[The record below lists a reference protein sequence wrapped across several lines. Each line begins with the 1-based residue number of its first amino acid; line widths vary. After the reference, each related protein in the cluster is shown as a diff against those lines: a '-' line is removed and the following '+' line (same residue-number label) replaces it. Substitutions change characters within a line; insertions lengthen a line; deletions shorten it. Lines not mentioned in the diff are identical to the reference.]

1 MEIKEKNL
9 GKVCVTVDG
18 DWSVSRDYDKLCIV
32 YNGETNASYISK
44 KYIPKGIDI
53 KDSEYWQRFTKPVE
67 INVED
72 IDVDIRYKLPFNVG
86 NSSGNFNINQSQY
99 NDILQAASEGKLI
112 EVNNVALSISPILEY
127 FIVDD
132 GVCFLYSLTVNNL
145 EDEVTPTMYYFTIYV
160 KSNKTVEYKYFE
172 KKLVTDLVLENAIE
186 EIETTIE
193 EVKTKLENKII
204 TEDKVKEIVNYD
216 KNCKINYDG
225 SVIRFS
231 NDHVTSAFAKVD
243 DMLYTI
249 REELENS
256 VIIDFDALGYAE
268 NIGVFTPEIHEA
280 LIEAY
285 NKGKRIFFKSSIID
299 GGSTAQLEVKYS
311 HEDDGYYYWYNQ
323 RIYSDHL
330 SFTIFSI
337 DKSNYDVNLSSR
349 EINF

>member
-1 MEIKEKNL
+1 
-9 GKVCVTVDG
+9 
-18 DWSVSRDYDKLCIV
+18 
-32 YNGETNASYISK
+32 
-44 KYIPKGIDI
+44 
-53 KDSEYWQRFTKPVE
+53 
-67 INVED
+67 
-72 IDVDIRYKLPFNVG
+72 
-86 NSSGNFNINQSQY
+86 
-99 NDILQAASEGKLI
+99 
-112 EVNNVALSISPILEY
+112 
-127 FIVDD
+127 
-132 GVCFLYSLTVNNL
+132 LTANNL
-145 EDEVTPTMYYFTIYV
+145 EDGVTPTMYYFTIYV

-193 EVKTKLENKII
+193 EVKTELENKII
-204 TEDKVKEIVNYD
+204 TEDKVKEIVGFDEYGG
-216 KNCKINYDG
+216 INYDG
-225 SVIRFS
+225 NAIRFY
-231 NDHVTSAFAKVD
+231 NDNVTTAFVKVD
-243 DMLYTI
+243 EALYAI
-249 REELENS
+249 REEFEGF

-268 NIGVFTPEIHEA
+268 NVGVFTPEIHEA

-323 RIYSDHL
+323 RIYSNHL